1 MGEPDRGEKNLA
13 KIFRTGTAFNLGRI
27 FGIQFR
33 LHYTWFIIFV
43 LVTVSLS
50 WQLFPALYPGW
61 SGLTYWLIGVVTSL
75 LLFASVVAHELSH
88 SLIARFYGIPVSSIT
103 LFIFGGV
110 AQITREA
117 ARPGVEFKMAAAGP
131 VCSLIIGGLFALLW
145 LFTRD
150 VIEPVAALAFWL
162 AQINVVLA
170 LFNLIPGFPL
180 DGGRVFR
187 SLMWRLTGNYKRST
201 QIAVRVGQG
210 VGYLF
215 ILAGILIA
223 FLRPFG
229 MDWFS
234 GLWLAFIGWFL
245 ENAASA
251 SYRQVKWRDG
261 LRGFSA
267 SQVMTSVY
275 PVVPLNI
282 TVSQLIYGYLFA
294 GGHPFF
300 MVVDE
305 GRLEGILTLDNI
317 KSVPR
322 QSWEM
327 TQVKDIMTTAD
338 KLNVAYPDQDALSIL
353 EQMED
358 NGVNQIPVVSGGR
371 IIGLVTRDNLIR
383 FLHLR
388 SELKM

>member
-1 MGEPDRGEKNLA
+1 MGEPDRGGRNLA
-13 KIFRTGTAFNLGRI
+13 KIFRTGTALNLGRI

-61 SGLTYWLIGVVTSL
+61 SDLTYWLIGIVTSL
-75 LLFASVVAHELSH
+75 LLFASVVTHELAH
-88 SLIARFYGIPVSSIT
+88 SLVARFYGIPVSSIT

-117 ARPGVEFKMAAAGP
+117 TRPGVEFRMAAAGP
-131 VCSLIIGGLFALLW
+131 ACSLVIGGLFALLW
-145 LFTRD
+145 LITQD
-150 VIEPVAALAFWL
+150 VIEPIAALAFWL

-187 SLMWRLTGNYKRST
+187 SLMWRLTGNYRRST

-215 ILAGILIA
+215 ILVGILIA

-245 ENAASA
+245 ANAASA

-282 TVSQLIYGYLFA
+282 TVGQLIYGYLFT

-300 MVVDE
+300 MVADE
-305 GRLEGILTLDNI
+305 GRLEGMLTLENI

-322 QSWEM
+322 QNWEV
-327 TQVKDIMTTAD
+327 TPVKDIMTAAD

-358 NGVNQIPVVSGGR
+358 NGINQIPVVSESR
-371 IIGLVTRDNLIR
+371 IIGLITRDNLIR

-388 SELKM
+388 SELKA